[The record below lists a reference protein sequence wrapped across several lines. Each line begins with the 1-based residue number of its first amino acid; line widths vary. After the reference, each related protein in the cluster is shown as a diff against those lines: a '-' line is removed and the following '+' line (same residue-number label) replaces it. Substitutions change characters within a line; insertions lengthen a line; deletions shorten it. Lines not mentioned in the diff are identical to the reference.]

1 MQCVLSEE
9 DEKLRKLKEEL
20 GEGIYALVTK
30 ASLMVF
36 YTIGSQHE
44 FQSHL

>member
-30 ASLMVF
+30 ALVELND
-36 YTIGSQHE
+36 YTARLQAK
-44 FQSHL
+44 